1 MMIMATAPRT
11 LDYDVVVL
19 GGGGSGLAAAIEA
32 AIAGARVVVLEK
44 AEILRGSTARSVGA
58 ISASRTPDQK
68 RLGISDSPEL
78 HFEDYRKLSGEL
90 AVDESEE
97 LARLLVDN
105 VTESLAWLRGLGV
118 EFFGPVEGAGHS
130 VPRLHNALPGSRS
143 YIHHLHKR
151 ARRLGVA
158 ILLRTTAEA
167 LEQVGDSVNQV
178 RAQSGDGSQVLV
190 TARRAVVLTTGDFS
204 ASAEMKSKYISE
216 RVAAFLP
223 VNPHATGD
231 AQRMAIAVGAQML
244 NADIFDMPSMRLAPP
259 PAEGWFGLLQK
270 LPPGRPLTMPIKWG
284 LRHIPGR
291 LIRPLM
297 LSFVTTYLSPREA
310 LFDNGAILIDRHG
323 QWHSGGEES
332 TSLTIAELGEDGGY
346 IVGDQRLFEQF
357 STGENFVAMAPGV
370 ARAYMP
376 DFRRSRKDVY
386 AEADSL
392 TELATKIGVSEDT
405 LQTSVEQ
412 ANSANAERRLRRLEI
427 APYFALG
434 PVRAHLIQTNGGLKV
449 SPRMEVLTESGD
461 PIPGLFAA
469 GNAGQGGLALFGYG
483 HHLGWAFTS
492 GRIAGRNAAQTRPSG
507 PVADRL

>member
-1 MMIMATAPRT
+1 MDTAPRI

-32 AIAGARVVVLEK
+32 AVAGASVVVVEK
-44 AEILRGSTARSVGA
+44 ADFLRGSTGRSVGA
-58 ISASRTPDQK
+58 IAASRTPDQK

-78 HFEDYRKLSGEL
+78 HFEDYRTLSGEL
-90 AVDESEE
+90 AVQESEE
-97 LARLLVDN
+97 LARLLVEN

-151 ARRLGVA
+151 ARQLRVT
-158 ILLRTTAEA
+158 ILLSTTAEG
-167 LEQVGDSVNQV
+167 LEQVGELVNHV
-178 RAQSGDGSQVLV
+178 RARSRDGSQLLV
-190 TARRAVVLTTGDFS
+190 RARRAVVLTTGDFS
-204 ASAEMKSKYISE
+204 ASAEMKRIYIGE

-223 VNPHATGD
+223 VNPNATGD
-231 AQRMAIAVGAQML
+231 AQRMAMAVGAQML
-244 NADIFDMPSMRLAPP
+244 NADVFDMPTMRLAPP

-284 LRHIPGR
+284 LRHTPGR

-297 LSFVTTYLSPREA
+297 LGFVTTYLSPREA
-310 LFDNGAILIDRHG
+310 LFDNGAILIDRRG
-323 QWHSGGEES
+323 KWRSGGEES
-332 TSLTIAELGEDGGY
+332 ISFTVAELGEDGGY

-357 STGENFVAMAPGV
+357 SGGENFVAMAPGV
-370 ARAYMP
+370 ARAYLP

-386 AEADSL
+386 AEAGSL
-392 TELATKIGVSEDT
+392 TDLAAKIGVPADA
-405 LQTSVEQ
+405 LHTSVDQ
-412 ANSANAERRLRRLEI
+412 ANSAADGRRSSRLDT

-434 PVRAHLIQTNGGLKV
+434 PVRAHLIQTNGGLTV
-449 SPRMEVLTESGD
+449 SPRMEVLTENGD

-492 GRIAGRNAAQTRPSG
+492 GRIAGRNAAHAPPSG
-507 PVADRL
+507 H